1 MTRWALVTAGAQ
13 GLGAALSR
21 HLLECGYGV
30 IVHYYASVAG
40 AEALKQAFG
49 DTYVVTIA
57 TDLTTHD
64 GQLRLIETVKGHVD
78 QLHVL
83 INNVG
88 VYSQV
93 PLLDTSLDL
102 WEKTLSLTCTAAFH
116 LIQELHPLMPS
127 GSHIINIGDS
137 SIDRLEGHVSATP
150 YYVGKYG
157 LHVLTRS
164 YAPLLARRG
173 ISVNMISPGWLENSV
188 GPSNP
193 DLPAGRRGTF
203 RDITGALDY
212 LLSDAAAYVSG
223 TNLIVSGGFNLTR
236 GLAGFGS
243 EYKARPDVFV
253 RE

>member
-1 MTRWALVTAGAQ
+1 MRRWALVTAGAQ
-13 GLGAALSR
+13 GLGEALSR
-21 HLLECGYGV
+21 HLLEQGYGV
-30 IVHYYASVAG
+30 VAHYYSSAAG
-40 AEALKQAFG
+40 AEALRQEFG
-49 DTYVVTIA
+49 EALVIPAAADLSTHAGQTRLIA
-57 TDLTTHD
+57 TVKE
-64 GQLRLIETVKGHVD
+64 RLE

-88 VYSQV
+88 VYPEV
-93 PLLDTSLDL
+93 GLLDTSLDL
-102 WEKTLSLTCTAAFH
+102 WEKTLSLTCTNAFH
-116 LIQELHPLMPS
+116 LIQELHPRMPH

-157 LHVLTRS
+157 LLVLTRS

-223 TNLIVSGGFNLTR
+223 ANIVVSGGFNLTR
-236 GLAGFGS
+236 GLAGFGA
-243 EYKARPDVFV
+243 EYTAK
-253 RE
+253 

>member
-21 HLLECGYGV
+21 HLLEQGYCV
-30 IVHYYASVAG
+30 VVHYHSSAAG
-40 AEALKQAFG
+40 ADALKQAFG
-49 DTYVVTIA
+49 DTQVVTAAADLA
-57 TDLTTHD
+57 THNGRLS
-64 GQLRLIETVKGHVD
+64 LIETVKRHVD
-78 QLHVL
+78 PLHVL
-83 INNVG
+83 INNLG
-88 VYSQV
+88 VYPEV
-93 PLLDTSLDL
+93 PLLDTSLEL

-116 LIQELHPLMPS
+116 LIQELHPLMP
-127 GSHIINIGDS
+127 GKGGHIINIGDS

-193 DLPAGRRGTF
+193 DLPAARRGTF
-203 RDITGALDY
+203 QDITGALDY

-223 TNLIVSGGFNLTR
+223 TNIIVSGGFNLTR
-236 GLAGFGS
+236 GLAGFGT
-243 EYKARPDVFV
+243 EYKAASD
-253 RE
+253 

>member
-21 HLLECGYGV
+21 HLLEQGYGV
-30 IVHYYASVAG
+30 VVQYHSSAAG
-40 AEALKQAFG
+40 AEALKQDFG
-49 DTYVVTIA
+49 DTHVVTA
-57 TDLTTHD
+57 AADLTTYA
-64 GQLRLIETVKGHVD
+64 GRMSLIEAVKRHVD
-78 QLHVL
+78 QLHALV
-83 INNVG
+83 NNAG
-88 VYSQV
+88 VYPEV

-102 WEKTLSLTCTAAFH
+102 WEQTLSLTCTAAFH

-127 GSHIINIGDS
+127 GSHIVNIGDS

-188 GPSNP
+188 GPSSP

-236 GLAGFGS
+236 GLAGFGT
-243 EYKARPDVFV
+243 EYKARVT
-253 RE
+253 

>member
-21 HLLECGYGV
+21 HLLERGYRV
-30 IVHYYASVAG
+30 VVHYHSSAAG
-40 AEALKQAFG
+40 AEALVQAFG
-49 DTYVVTIA
+49 DTHVVTAAADLA
-57 TDLTTHD
+57 TPD
-64 GQLRLIETVKGHVD
+64 GRVGLIETVKRYVD

-88 VYSQV
+88 VYHEV

-116 LIQELHPLMPS
+116 LIQELHPLMPD
-127 GSHIINIGDS
+127 GSRIVNIGDS
-137 SIDRLEGHVSATP
+137 SIDRLEGHISATP

-164 YAPLLARRG
+164 YAPLLAKRG
-173 ISVNMISPGWLENSV
+173 ISVNMISPGWLENSL

-223 TNLIVSGGFNLTR
+223 TNIIVAGGFNITR
-236 GLAGFGS
+236 SLAGFGA
-243 EYKARPDVFV
+243 EYKAKPN
-253 RE
+253 

>member
-21 HLLECGYGV
+21 HLLEQGYGV
-30 IVHYYASVAG
+30 VVHYHSSAAG

-49 DTYVVTIA
+49 DTQVVTAAADLA
-57 TDLTTHD
+57 TPD
-64 GQLRLIETVKGHVD
+64 GRLSLIETVQRHVD
-78 QLHVL
+78 QLYIL

-88 VYSQV
+88 VYHEV

-102 WEKTLSLTCTAAFH
+102 WEKTLNLTCTAAFH
-116 LIQELHPLMPS
+116 LIQALHPRMPS
-127 GSHIINIGDS
+127 GGRIVNIGDS

-164 YAPLLARRG
+164 YAPLLAKRG
-173 ISVNMISPGWLENSV
+173 ISVNMISPGWLENSL

-223 TNLIVSGGFNLTR
+223 TNIIVSGGFNLTR
-236 GLAGFGS
+236 GLAGFGTES
-243 EYKARPDVFV
+243 KARP
-253 RE
+253 E

>member
-21 HLLECGYGV
+21 HLLEQGYGV
-30 IVHYYASVAG
+30 VVHYHSSAAG
-40 AEALKQAFG
+40 AEALKQDFG
-49 DTYVVTIA
+49 DTHVVTA
-57 TDLTTHD
+57 AADLTTYT
-64 GQLRLIETVKGHVD
+64 GRMSLIETVKRHVD
-78 QLHVL
+78 QLHAL
-83 INNVG
+83 INNAG
-88 VYSQV
+88 VYPEV

-102 WEKTLSLTCTAAFH
+102 WEQTLSLICTAAFH

-127 GSHIINIGDS
+127 GSHIVNIGDS

-236 GLAGFGS
+236 GLAGFGT
-243 EYKARPDVFV
+243 EYKARVT
-253 RE
+253 

>member
-21 HLLECGYGV
+21 HLLEHGYSV
-30 IVHYYASVAG
+30 IVHYYSSAAG
-40 AEALKQAFG
+40 AEALQQAFG
-49 DTYVVTIA
+49 ETNVVTA
-57 TDLTTHD
+57 AADLTTHT
-64 GQLRLIETVKGHVD
+64 GRISLIDTVKHHVN

-88 VYSQV
+88 VYPDV

-116 LIQELHPLMPS
+116 LIQDLHPLMPG
-127 GSHIINIGDS
+127 GSHIVNIGDS

-164 YAPLLARRG
+164 YAPLLIQRG

-236 GLAGFGS
+236 GLAGFGT
-243 EYKARPDVFV
+243 EYKAGSA
-253 RE
+253 